1 MSFSDVADRTMR
13 APSARRGLLA
23 GALVAGALAVLPA
36 TAGAIVTHGPN
47 GPIGYMPLNNSAE
60 AKAAATPFAA
70 NGNLDYHGGPVMPS
84 NKQFAIFWAPAGF
97 SFPAGYQAG
106 IIKFLKDVS
115 AAHNLPIDTYS
126 VGAQFK
132 DSSGKFA
139 TSSMSFGGSVTDTNP
154 IPASGCPGYPGLGG
168 ETFTICITDT
178 QLFAEV
184 NSVVASHGLP
194 RGLKNQ
200 YFMFLPP
207 GVGSCFD
214 AIGTACFDKEFCAY
228 HSAAGA
234 GPTIYANESFTPV
247 DPAGCGTG
255 NYPNGKAS
263 GIDDE
268 LSSLSHETNEAREDP
283 LVGSGWFNSNTGAE
297 GADQCRN
304 TSDDYGPLIGGTPG
318 VNGFNQNIN
327 GGHYILQQDW
337 SNAANGC
344 EQFYHLTGSTF
355 GPFKAKVGQKVEFSV
370 KLKDFEGGHLA
381 SGKWDF
387 GDGSK
392 ANGLKVTHKYKKTGK
407 YHINGLF
414 CTNTKVCLFG
424 PRKITITKKKKHHGG
439 HHHHKATVAAVPL
452 RQAR

>member
-1 MSFSDVADRTMR
+1 MSFADVVDRTMR

-36 TAGAIVTHGPN
+36 GAGAIVTHGPN

-60 AKAAATPFAA
+60 AKAAAATRFAA
-70 NGNLDYHGGPVMPS
+70 NGNLDYNGGPVMPS

-106 IIKFLKDVS
+106 IIKFLKNVS
-115 AAHNLPIDTYS
+115 AVHNLPVDTYS
-126 VGAQFK
+126 VGAQYK
-132 DSSGKFA
+132 DQSGKFA

-154 IPASGCPGYPGLGG
+154 IPANGCPPYVSPISGFS
-168 ETFTICITDT
+168 FTQCITDA

-184 NSVVASHGLP
+184 NSVVAAQGGP
-194 RGLKNQ
+194 RGLTNQ

-214 AIGTACFDKEFCAY
+214 ATGTACFDKEFCAY
-228 HSAAGA
+228 HSASGA
-234 GPTIYANESFTPV
+234 GPTVYANESFTPV

-283 LVGSGWFNSNTGAE
+283 ELNAWFNSTTGAE

-304 TSDDYGPLIGGTPG
+304 TADDYGTLLGGTPG

-327 GGHYILQQDW
+327 GGHYMLQRDW
-337 SNAANGC
+337 SNASNGC
-344 EQFYHLTGSTF
+344 EQFYHLTGQTF
-355 GPFKAKVGQKVEFSV
+355 GPFKSKVGQKVEFSV
-370 KLKDFEGGHLA
+370 KFKDFEGGHLA
-381 SGKWDF
+381 TGAWKF
-387 GDGSK
+387 GDGAK
-392 ANGLKVTHKYKKTGK
+392 ANGLKVSHKYTKTGK
-407 YHINGLF
+407 YHVKLTA

-424 PRKITITKKKKHHGG
+424 NRVIKVTKKKKHH
-439 HHHHKATVAAVPL
+439 HHHRVAVAAVPL
-452 RQAR
+452 HQAR